1 MRGFNNIYE
10 NYLDLLKIF
19 RVNHISEMEHTTIP
33 IETEYGTDSIH
44 VYDNVYRNP
53 DKVRDYCSKQIF
65 TKDSLP
71 GVYSVKK
78 DVDVWACDSVV
89 RHLGGNFK
97 YILREISKRYR
108 IFNNDIARTIIL
120 KSSVINEPL
129 NVQIHQDLVKPTI
142 EEFFIERDAWQSVI
156 YLNKPEECSG
166 GTTTYMLKRA
176 YDLGYIPGQQ
186 KNALKE
192 EDFIETSYTKM
203 KYNRLVTYPGHV
215 WHAAKIE
222 DVDSFKDFYRI
233 VQTFNWRRLV

>member
-1 MRGFNNIYE
+1 M
-10 NYLDLLKIF
+10 
-19 RVNHISEMEHTTIP
+19 
-33 IETEYGTDSIH
+33 
-44 VYDNVYRNP
+44 
-53 DKVRDYCSKQIF
+53 
-65 TKDSLP
+65 
-71 GVYSVKK
+71 
-78 DVDVWACDSVV
+78 DVWACDSVV

-176 YDLGYIPGQQ
+176 YGLGYIAGQQ